1 MIEIT
6 IDNKKILCEEGKTIL
21 EVAKEN
27 NIHIPT
33 LCYLKGVMEDSNC
46 RICVVEN
53 QSNHKLL
60 ASCGTKVY
68 NGLNVVTKSQ
78 NIVNSRKNTLKL
90 INSVHH
96 RDCENCVKNEN
107 CTLKDLFDEYEIAKE
122 ENPFFSKH
130 NYKID
135 KSSPCIVRDNNKCI
149 LCNRCANVCSKT
161 QCVSALTREQRGFNT
176 FMGCAYN
183 NDMKDSPCV
192 GCGQC
197 TLVCP
202 TGALV
207 EHSEMNEVRELIN
220 NKDYFVVAQIAPSV
234 RVSLA
239 EAFKNEVGTFDEN
252 KMVEA
257 LKLIGFDKV
266 FDINLGADFTVI
278 EETNELVER
287 IKENKN
293 LPQFSSCCPAWFKY
307 VQTFYP
313 NQTKH
318 LSSCKSPTEMLGVII
333 KNYYAQKENICEDKI
348 KVVGIMPCT
357 AKKGEKERAKDVDA
371 VLTTRE
377 LALMIKESKI
387 DYNSLSG
394 KPFDTALSGYTGGG
408 LIFGVTGGVT
418 EAVLRNACHLLSPN
432 EQKIDFVEV
441 RNSNGRKDV
450 LVKCGYLTLSLC
462 IVNGLSNAKKVMED
476 IISGK
481 KQYHFVEVMACPG
494 GCINGGGQ
502 CYVDYS
508 KIPVEQ
514 VKALRSKS
522 IYEHDK
528 KMTHRTSH
536 ENSDMQKIYEE
547 FFIPSKNKAKQ
558 LLHYKED

>member
-183 NDMKDSPCV
+183 
-192 GCGQC
+192 
-197 TLVCP
+197 TLLN
-202 TGALV
+202 T
-207 EHSEMNEVRELIN
+207 
-220 NKDYFVVAQIAPSV
+220 
-234 RVSLA
+234 
-239 EAFKNEVGTFDEN
+239 
-252 KMVEA
+252 
-257 LKLIGFDKV
+257 
-266 FDINLGADFTVI
+266 
-278 EETNELVER
+278 
-287 IKENKN
+287 
-293 LPQFSSCCPAWFKY
+293 
-307 VQTFYP
+307 
-313 NQTKH
+313 
-318 LSSCKSPTEMLGVII
+318 
-333 KNYYAQKENICEDKI
+333 
-348 KVVGIMPCT
+348 
-357 AKKGEKERAKDVDA
+357 
-371 VLTTRE
+371 
-377 LALMIKESKI
+377 
-387 DYNSLSG
+387 
-394 KPFDTALSGYTGGG
+394 
-408 LIFGVTGGVT
+408 
-418 EAVLRNACHLLSPN
+418 
-432 EQKIDFVEV
+432 
-441 RNSNGRKDV
+441 
-450 LVKCGYLTLSLC
+450 
-462 IVNGLSNAKKVMED
+462 
-476 IISGK
+476 
-481 KQYHFVEVMACPG
+481 
-494 GCINGGGQ
+494 
-502 CYVDYS
+502 
-508 KIPVEQ
+508 
-514 VKALRSKS
+514 
-522 IYEHDK
+522 
-528 KMTHRTSH
+528 
-536 ENSDMQKIYEE
+536 
-547 FFIPSKNKAKQ
+547 
-558 LLHYKED
+558 